1 MRRDE
6 STVLQPRQADVEYE
20 ARLRGVVEMAV
31 DAILTIDESGT
42 VETVNAAA
50 QRLFGYAAEEM
61 IGRNINMLMPEPY
74 RSEHDGYL
82 ANYRRTAERKII
94 GIGREVIAQKKDG
107 TTFPIDL
114 AVSEVDLG
122 GRRIFT
128 GIIRDISDRRQA
140 EQNLRDS
147 EARLRGVVEM
157 AVDGIITIDEN
168 GTMETVNAAA
178 QRLFGYAAREMVGR
192 NVKMLMPEPYRA
204 EHDGYLGNYRTT
216 GVRRIIG
223 IGREVQG
230 RRKDGTVFPI
240 YLAVSE
246 VRLGTR
252 RIFTGIVRDISAQ
265 KQAEED
271 LRVSLAEKETLL
283 REIHHR
289 VKNNL
294 QVIIGLL
301 SLQGRTVGPQLSA
314 YFEES
319 QERIRAMARVH
330 EQLHLSE
337 NVASFDLA
345 GYVARLC
352 QDLATLHGPEA
363 PKFVFRGSDPQV
375 PIAFDAATPIVLIL
389 NEVLSNAVKH
399 AFPGKRAGEVRI
411 AIGRRSG
418 RLMLQVRDDGVGLP
432 EDKAEQKTHSMGLR
446 LVDALARQIG
456 ARANFRSRSGTV
468 FTLSIPLE
476 AVEIGQP
483 KPAN

>member
-6 STVLQPRQADVEYE
+6 SSVLQPRQADVEYE

-31 DAILTIDESGT
+31 DAILTIDEVGT
-42 VETVNAAA
+42 IETVNAAA

-61 IGRNINMLMPEPY
+61 IGRNIKMLMPEPY
-74 RSEHDGYL
+74 RGEHDLYL
-82 ANYRRTAERKII
+82 ENYRRTGERKII

-107 TTFPIDL
+107 VTFPIDL
-114 AVSEVDLG
+114 AVSEVHLG

-128 GIIRDISDRRQA
+128 GIIRDISDRRMA

-157 AVDGIITIDEN
+157 AVDGIITIDEK

-178 QRLFGYAAREMVGR
+178 QRLFGYTAREMVGR
-192 NVKMLMPEPYRA
+192 NVKMLMPEPYRG
-204 EHDGYLGNYRTT
+204 EHDGYLSNYRET
-216 GVRRIIG
+216 GDRRIIG
-223 IGREVQG
+223 IGREVRG

-246 VRLGTR
+246 VLLGNR

-271 LRVSLAEKETLL
+271 LRISLAEKETLL

-301 SLQGRTVGPQLSA
+301 SLQGRSVGPDLAA
-314 YFEES
+314 YLEES

-330 EQLHLSE
+330 EQLHLSD
-337 NVASFDLA
+337 NVATFDLA
-345 GYVARLC
+345 GYLARLC
-352 QDLATLHGPEA
+352 EDFASIH
-363 PKFVFRGSDPQV
+363 GSDAPRFLFRSTTTQV

-399 AFPGKRAGEVRI
+399 AFPDNRGGEVRI
-411 AIGRRSG
+411 SIREGG
-418 RLMLQVRDDGVGLP
+418 TRLQLQVRDNGIGLP
-432 EDKAEQKTHSMGLR
+432 AAGNVQSASMGLR
-446 LVDALARQIG
+446 LVNALARQIG
-456 ARANFRSRSGTV
+456 ARASFRSKSGTV
-468 FTLSIPLE
+468 FTLSIPRE
-476 AVEIGQP
+476 AIDTGPP
-483 KPAN
+483 KAAQ

>member
-1 MRRDE
+1 
-6 STVLQPRQADVEYE
+6 
-20 ARLRGVVEMAV
+20 
-31 DAILTIDESGT
+31 
-42 VETVNAAA
+42 
-50 QRLFGYAAEEM
+50 
-61 IGRNINMLMPEPY
+61 
-74 RSEHDGYL
+74 
-82 ANYRRTAERKII
+82 
-94 GIGREVIAQKKDG
+94 
-107 TTFPIDL
+107 
-114 AVSEVDLG
+114 
-122 GRRIFT
+122 
-128 GIIRDISDRRQA
+128 
-140 EQNLRDS
+140 
-147 EARLRGVVEM
+147 
-157 AVDGIITIDEN
+157 
-168 GTMETVNAAA
+168 
-178 QRLFGYAAREMVGR
+178 
-192 NVKMLMPEPYRA
+192 MPEPYRA
-204 EHDGYLGNYRTT
+204 EHDGYLENYRAT

-230 RRKDGTVFPI
+230 RRKDGGVFPI

-352 QDLATLHGPEA
+352 QDLAALHGPEA
-363 PKFVFRGSDPQV
+363 PKFVFRPAHPQV

-411 AIGRRSG
+411 AIARRSR
-418 RLMLQVRDDGVGLP
+418 RLTLQVRDDGVGLP
-432 EDKAEQKTHSMGLR
+432 ADKAKQKTNSMGLR

-456 ARANFRSRSGTV
+456 ARANFRVEVRHGVHALHSARGGRDRPAQTNELTGDHGKNEHRESSSRDLVTSRLPPGIRNGEPGGTRG
-468 FTLSIPLE
+468 SEGEDRRIAHPHR
-476 AVEIGQP
+476 
-483 KPAN
+483 